1 MSTITRRRRRG
12 ARQGTGLS
20 RAKKILIVL
29 LSLGVLATVTS
40 GVVAAA
46 AYSYYTSDLPSPDK
60 LQQQLFDST
69 KILDR
74 NGKLLYELFDPQ
86 AGKRTS
92 VKLAEVSPFLR
103 EGTIAIEDSSFYDN
117 PGFSPRGMARAA
129 WAILRG
135 EDIQGGSTI
144 TQQLIKRVLLGDQV
158 TIGRKIREVILA
170 YRVGQQYTKD
180 QILEWYLNEIYYGN
194 VSYGIEAA
202 AESYFGKDADQLD
215 LAESA
220 MLAGIP
226 QAPALLSPLVDPA
239 AAKRRQGLVLDAM
252 VTQGDITQAQAD
264 AAAKEPLEYQP
275 MKYGIEAPHFVMY
288 VRDLLEQK
296 YGPRLLYGG
305 GLTVRTTLDLDM
317 QHVAERIVRQ
327 QVQKLASSNIHNAAL
342 VAIKPETGEIM
353 AMVGSVDYFDRTIS
367 GQVNIATADR
377 QPGSTFKPI
386 TYSAA
391 FMKGWSPG
399 TVLLDYYTVFHDRL
413 GRPYTPHD
421 VDNQWHGPVTVRK
434 AIGNSMNVPAVK
446 TLEFVGVKNAIDL
459 AHKMGITALQN
470 PNDYD
475 LSLTLGGGEVKLLD
489 MTYAYSVFANSG
501 VMNGEPVPPDAQK
514 PGYRTVEPVS
524 ILSVQDAS
532 GKILEEY
539 KGPDQSQVL
548 SPQIAFLMNSILTDN
563 NARMPLFAPN
573 NPLKLS
579 RPAAAKTGTTEN
591 NRDLWTI
598 GYTPDLVTGVWVGN
612 SDNQEIKAV
621 LGSMAAGPIWH
632 DFMEEV
638 LAGTP
643 VHDFPPPPS
652 GVEQVRIDPLDGLLP
667 NKYCPNPIT
676 EWFIKGTAPTKG
688 GNIHQL
694 VVIDKTTGQPA
705 TPQTNPED
713 RENKVFD
720 VYPPEWAS
728 WAKAAGKLTSLPVAP
743 PPAPPAGQPLANQDA
758 NSSLVITGP
767 ATGGTVR
774 DVMEIQ
780 GTASGKGFASYKVEY
795 GEGLA
800 PTSWIPVGG
809 VHTNPIDNGVL
820 ERWDTKGLNGLYKVR
835 ITLNEKPLPA
845 PTPGPI
851 PTSQPGKPQPTP
863 APAPTVAPPKTK
875 VLELPVVVDNTATS
889 AAPTTIKPE
898 LPVVVDNTPPSVS
911 ITYPADNAELQKS
924 QMERITIA
932 AQVSDNL
939 RLAQTDFYV
948 DDKLVGSST
957 ASPATYGWTVSTG
970 PHVIRAVAKDAA
982 GNETRSP
989 DVKIVVK

>member
-1 MSTITRRRRRG
+1 MSTIARRKRRVAKQRS
-12 ARQGTGLS
+12 ALS
-20 RAKKILIVL
+20 PVRTLFIVL
-29 LSLGVLATVTS
+29 VTLGILATATG

-46 AYSYYTSDLPSPDK
+46 AYSYYSTDLPSPDK
-60 LQQQLFDST
+60 LQQQQAYGST

-74 NGKLLYELFDPQ
+74 NGKLLYELVDPQ

-92 VKLAEVSPFLR
+92 VKLADVSPYLR
-103 EGTIAIEDSSFYDN
+103 EATVATEDATFYQN
-117 PGFSPRGMARAA
+117 PGFDLKGMARAA

-158 TIGRKIREVILA
+158 TIDRKVREVILS
-170 YRVGQQYTKD
+170 YRVSQIYTKD
-180 QILEWYLNEIYYGN
+180 QILEWYLNDIYYGN
-194 VSYGIEAA
+194 MSYGIEAA
-202 AESYFGKDADQLD
+202 AESYFGKQADQLD

-226 QAPALLSPLVDPA
+226 QAPALLSPLVDLD
-239 AAKRRQGLVLDAM
+239 AAKRRQTVVLDAM
-252 VTQGDITQAQAD
+252 VNQGYITQVQAD

-288 VRDLLEQK
+288 VRDLLEKK
-296 YGPRLLYGG
+296 YGPRLLYSG
-305 GLTVRTTLDLDM
+305 GLTVRTSLDLDM

-327 QVQKLASSNIHNAAL
+327 RVAKLASSDIHNAAL
-342 VAIKPETGEIM
+342 VAIKPETGEIL
-353 AMVGSVDYFDRTIS
+353 AMVGSADYFDRSIS
-367 GQVNIATADR
+367 GQVNIATANR
-377 QPGSTFKPI
+377 QPGSTFKPF

-391 FMKGWSPG
+391 FMKGWGPG
-399 TVLLDYYTVFHDRL
+399 TVLLDNYTVFHDRL

-446 TLEFVGVKNAIDL
+446 ALEFVGVKNAIDL
-459 AHKMGITALQN
+459 AHKMGITTLQN

-489 MTYAYSVFANSG
+489 MAYAYSVFANSG
-501 VMNGEPVPPDAQK
+501 VMNGEPVPADAQQ

-539 KGPDQSQVL
+539 KGPDHAQVL
-548 SPQIAFLMNSILTDN
+548 PPQIAFLMNSILTDN

-612 SDNQEIKAV
+612 SDNKPIKAV

-643 VHDFPPPPS
+643 VHDFPPAPS
-652 GVEQVRIDPLDGLLP
+652 GVEQVKICPADGLKA
-667 NKYCPNPIT
+667 NQYCPNPIE
-676 EWFIKGTAPTKG
+676 EWFVKGTAPTKTS
-688 GNIHQL
+688 NIYRPIE
-694 VVIDKTTGQPA
+694 VDKTTGRPA
-705 TPQTNPED
+705 TALTKPED
-713 RENKVFD
+713 REQKVVA
-720 VYPPEWAS
+720 VYPSEWAS
-728 WAKAAGKLTSLPVAP
+728 WAKAAGQIDEVDLAAARAVTAPAQGVA
-743 PPAPPAGQPLANQDA
+743 NTDS
-758 NSSLVITGP
+758 NSSLIITSP
-767 ATGGTVR
+767 TTGANVR
-774 DVMEIQ
+774 NVFEVR

-795 GEGLA
+795 GEGMA

-809 VHTNPIDNGVL
+809 VHTAPVDNGVL
-820 ERWDTKGLNGLYKVR
+820 EQWDTKGLNGLFKVR
-835 ITLNEKPLPA
+835 VTLNEKAVPA
-845 PTPGPI
+845 PTPGPQ
-851 PTSQPGKPQPTP
+851 PTSQPGQPQPTP
-863 APAPTVAPPKTK
+863 APVPTATPPKTK
-875 VLELPVVVDNTATS
+875 VLELPVIVDNV
-889 AAPTTIKPE
+889 APTI
-898 LPVVVDNTPPSVS
+898 S
-911 ITYPADNAELQKS
+911 ITYPANNADITQK
-924 QMERITIA
+924 QMEKITIT
-932 AQVSDNL
+932 AQVSDNV
-939 RLAQTDFYV
+939 RIAQTDFYI
-948 DDKLVGSST
+948 DNKLVGSST
-957 ASPATYGWTVSTG
+957 ASPATYDWSVTTG
-970 PHVIRAVAKDAA
+970 LHTIYAVTKDAA
-982 GNETRSP
+982 GNETRSS
-989 DVKIVVK
+989 DVKLVVR